1 MTVVFGDAEVM
12 RFGDG
17 PQELDWIQR
26 WIAEQIEGA
35 AREPERGLWAVVD
48 RASDVV
54 MGYCGFFEFPDIDGK
69 PETEIGFRLGRAYW
83 GCGFATEAA
92 TAVRD
97 YGFGELG
104 LPRLVCLI
112 DPANT
117 ASIRVAEKLGMAF
130 EREVLLDGYT
140 HPDHLYVAY
149 RDA

>member
-1 MTVVFGDAEVM
+1 M
-12 RFGDG
+12 
-17 PQELDWIQR
+17 
-26 WIAEQIEGA
+26 
-35 AREPERGLWAVVD
+35 
-48 RASDVV
+48 
-54 MGYCGFFEFPDIDGK
+54 
-69 PETEIGFRLGRAYW
+69 
-83 GCGFATEAA
+83 
-92 TAVRD
+92 RD

-130 EREVLLDGYT
+130 EREVLLEGYT